1 MGQIYYIRK
10 MLGDEVEGPY
20 TFVKAMS
27 VPTRKKLKKEWFEW
41 WENNREQL
49 FTK

>member
-1 MGQIYYIRK
+1 
-10 MLGDEVEGPY
+10 
-20 TFVKAMS
+20 MS

-49 FTK
+49 FTKWKSVKILFYFL